1 MRVLLVGPDLES
13 NLSLRYLASS
23 LQAAGHQPRIATF
36 DELSD
41 APRVLAAA
49 ADAELIGLSMC
60 FQVRAREFLEL
71 AEQLKA
77 AAPHR
82 PIIAGGHF
90 ASCAA
95 TELLAHHPA
104 LDVIVIHEGEQ
115 AIVELANLGPRLVS
129 GAAALTGVAVR
140 TQQGAVLTKARP
152 ILDDLDVLPEPD
164 RAGPARLVAGVPTAY
179 LMGSRG
185 CVNACDYCCITT
197 LHRLAP
203 GKRFRQRSPEKV
215 AGEMAALFHQRGVRQ
230 FVFHDDNFLVP
241 SYAHNHARI
250 ERLATALG
258 RNQVKDIALVL
269 KCSPQDAEP
278 RILSRLKELGLIR
291 IFMGIESGTQCGLD
305 AIGRKQTVAEAERA
319 LTLCEELDLSSQ
331 YTLIT
336 FHPEATPESMLEDL
350 AFARR
355 HPAHPLNYCRAEVY
369 AGTPLEKRLLDSG
382 RAIGDFM
389 GRVYEYSD
397 PRVERVWDLGKDL
410 FAGRCWGHDELL
422 GQAIRLDH
430 QVTVLRHFY
439 EGAAVKRVV
448 RAWSELQVELNLDT
462 VELFSE
468 LVQRCAIPDSRIDV
482 KDLERRERR
491 SREALLNRLCALR
504 TDLEACTRV
513 ALPASVRPPAKKK
526 AFRSVAPRHAAAVAV
541 ALGLTYAP
549 LAAAQ
554 DGGKK
559 PPVVPGNRK
568 AGKKSPDAGTLLP
581 PEPKPWR
588 DDHGVAEA
596 APPPYDRFKND
607 VGVAE
612 AAPPPYDY
620 RNDLGVAEAA
630 PPPYRPVRVTSW
642 GELTVFA
649 GDELVVYLADVGKVS
664 GRVALKGN
672 EGPLIFTVN
681 GKTGDALFRL
691 TLQRVGVRL
700 SVRAEPEVKVTLD
713 GQAALTP
720 TQLDWGS
727 GVLQVFEPLSNARLR
742 LVFKR

>member
-36 DELSD
+36 NTLSD
-41 APRVLAAA
+41 APSVLAAA
-49 ADAELIGLSMC
+49 GSAALVGLSMC
-60 FQVRAREFLEL
+60 FQVRAPEFLEL
-71 AEQLKA
+71 ARQLKA
-77 AAPHR
+77 AAPAR

-95 TELLAHHPA
+95 TELLDHNPE

-129 GAAALTGVAVR
+129 GAAALEGVAVR
-140 TQQGAVLTKARP
+140 TQGGAVLTKARR
-152 ILDDLDVLPEPD
+152 ILDDLDVLPGPD
-164 RAGPARLVAGVPTAY
+164 REGPARLVAGVPTAY

-203 GKRFRQRSPEKV
+203 GKRFRQRSPEQV
-215 AGEMAALFHQRGVRQ
+215 AGEMAALYHRRGVRQ

-241 SYAHNHARI
+241 SYAHNHERI
-250 ERLATALG
+250 ERLAAALE
-258 RNQVKDIALVL
+258 RNRVKDIALVL

-305 AIGRKQTVAEAERA
+305 AIGRKQTVEEAERA
-319 LTLCEELDLSSQ
+319 LTLCEQLDISSQ

-350 AFARR
+350 AFARG

-382 RAIGDFM
+382 RAVGDFM
-389 GRVYEYSD
+389 GRVYRYTD
-397 PRVERVWDLGKDL
+397 PRVERIWDLGKDL

-430 QVTVLRHFY
+430 QVTVLKHFY
-439 EGAAVKRVV
+439 EGAAARRVV
-448 RAWSELQVELNLDT
+448 RAWSELQTELNLDT
-462 VELFSE
+462 VDLFSE
-468 LVQRCAIPDSRIDV
+468 LVQRASSRAPLT
-482 KDLERRERR
+482 DLERRERQ
-491 SREALLNRLCALR
+491 SREVLLRRLCELR
-504 TDLEACTRV
+504 AELEACTRV
-513 ALPASVRPPAKKK
+513 ALPLAVRPPAKQQSR
-526 AFRSVAPRHAAAVAV
+526 AFRSVVPRHAAAVAV
-541 ALGLTYAP
+541 ALGLTCAP
-549 LAAAQ
+549 LAGAQ

-559 PPVVPGNRK
+559 PPLVRK
-568 AGKKSPDAGTLLP
+568 PKKSPDAGALVP
-581 PEPKPWR
+581 VEPKPWR

-596 APPPYDRFKND
+596 APPPYDRFRQD
-607 VGVAE
+607 LGVAE

-630 PPPYRPVRVTSW
+630 PPPYKPPRPPVTVGW
-642 GELTVFA
+642 GQLTVSTE
-649 GDELVVYLADVGKVS
+649 GELVVYLANVGQVS
-664 GRVALKGN
+664 GRVTLKDA
-672 EGPLIFTVN
+672 GPLTFKVN
-681 GKTGDALFRL
+681 GKTGDRLFEV
-691 TLQRVGVRL
+691 TLQRVGARL
-700 SVRAEPEVKVTLD
+700 SVKSEPGVKVTF
-713 GQAALTP
+713 GTSGSAVPTP
-720 TQLDWGS
+720 TELEWSAGTVD
-727 GVLQVFEPLSNARLR
+727 VFEPVSKARLKLLFTR
-742 LVFKR
+742 

>member
-36 DELSD
+36 DTMSD
-41 APRVLAAA
+41 APTVLAAA
-49 ADAELIGLSMC
+49 EHAELIGLSMC
-60 FQVRAREFLEL
+60 FQVRAREFLAL
-71 AEQLKA
+71 AQQLKA
-77 AAPHR
+77 AAPKR
-82 PIIAGGHF
+82 PVIAGGHF

-95 TELLAHHPA
+95 TELLEHHPE

-129 GAAALTGVAVR
+129 DAGTLEGVAVR
-140 TQQGAVLTKARP
+140 TARGAQLTKART

-164 RAGPARLVAGVPTAY
+164 REGPARLLAGVPTAY
-179 LMGSRG
+179 MMGSRG

-215 AGEMAALFHQRGVRQ
+215 AGEMAGLFHKRGVRQ

-241 SYAHNHARI
+241 SYAHNQARI
-250 ERLATALG
+250 ERIATALE
-258 RNQVKDIALVL
+258 RNRVKDIALVL

-278 RILSRLKELGLIR
+278 RILARLKELGLIR

-389 GRVYEYSD
+389 GRVYRYTD
-397 PRVERVWDLGKDL
+397 ARVEQVWDLGKDL

-439 EGAAVKRVV
+439 EGAAVKRVD
-448 RAWSELQVELNLDT
+448 RTWRELQVELNLDT

-468 LVQRCAIPDSRIDV
+468 LVQRCVVPDQRVDV
-482 KDLERRERR
+482 SDLERRERR
-491 SREALLNRLCALR
+491 SRELLLRRLCELR
-504 TDLEACTRV
+504 ADVEACTRV
-513 ALPASVRPPAKKK
+513 ALPEAVRPPAPKQR
-526 AFRSVAPRHAAAVAV
+526 FRSVVPRHAAAVAV
-541 ALGLTYAP
+541 ALGLTWAP

-554 DGGKK
+554 DGGKQ
-559 PPVVPGNRK
+559 PPVLPGKRK
-568 AGKKSPDAGTLLP
+568 PGKKVTDAGVPIAPAP
-581 PEPKPWR
+581 PPWR

-596 APPPYDRFKND
+596 APPPYDRYKQD
-607 VGVAE
+607 IGVAE

-630 PPPYRPVRVTSW
+630 PPPYPAGWGALNVVS
-642 GELTVFA
+642 GELI
-649 GDELVVYLADVGKVS
+649 VYLADVGKVS
-664 GRVALKGN
+664 GPVAVAGKKNLVFK
-672 EGPLIFTVN
+672 VN
-681 GKTGDALFRL
+681 GKTGDLLFTL
-691 TLQRVGVRL
+691 TLQQVGRQLVVQ
-700 SVRAEPEVKVTLD
+700 SVPSLQAKLD
-713 GQAALTP
+713 GKSQLTP
-720 TQLDWGS
+720 TS
-727 GVLQVFEPLSNARLR
+727 FEWNGGGNLELTEPVSKAKLR